1 MRLQSKLKAG
11 EFAILAE
18 IEPPKG
24 VDVSAMVTNAQK
36 VKDRVD
42 SFVVP
47 EMSNAVMRMSALGGA
62 MILQGKGMET
72 VMQINCRDRN
82 RIALQAD
89 LLSAYGCGIT
99 NVMAVTGQDPSFGD
113 HHQAR
118 SVYDI
123 DLLELLKVIGDLQQG
138 RDMAGVELA
147 GAPAFLV
154 GTTANA
160 GAKGKSPEIEW
171 EDMNQKLE
179 AGAEFFITP
188 PLFDPEAI
196 GPFLKKIDLHK
207 SKIIPTVL
215 LLKSVGM
222 ARYIA
227 RNMEHI
233 HIPEA
238 LIQRIQKAPDKAR
251 ECLVIASELIS
262 QLKAKGFGGVM
273 IATLGWE
280 QKLPE
285 ILDRAK

>member
-1 MRLQSKLKAG
+1 
-11 EFAILAE
+11 
-18 IEPPKG
+18 
-24 VDVSAMVTNAQK
+24 
-36 VKDRVD
+36 
-42 SFVVP
+42 
-47 EMSNAVMRMSALGGA
+47 

-99 NVMAVTGQDPSFGD
+99 SVMAVTGQDPSFGD

-123 DLLELLKVIGDLQQG
+123 DLLELLKVIGNLQQG
-138 RDMAGVELA
+138 RDMAGVELI

-188 PLFDPEAI
+188 PLFDLDAI
-196 GPFLKKIDLHK
+196 DPFLKKIDLQK

-215 LLKSVGM
+215 LLKSIGM

-262 QLKAKGFGGVM
+262 QLKVKGFGGVM

-280 QKLPE
+280 HKLPE
-285 ILDRAK
+285 ILARAK